1 MEWFLNTVGTEL
13 ISAIIGCF
21 IGSGI
26 TYKIM
31 YNKYIKTTTINQKQK
46 TGNGENNVSENCDA
60 CLFCSSLPDA
70 QGYPDL

>member
-46 TGNGENNVSENCDA
+46 SGNQSNQTQVGIINGNK
-60 CLFCSSLPDA
+60 
-70 QGYPDL
+70 

>member
-1 MEWFLNTVGTEL
+1 MEWLLNAIGTEL

-31 YNKYIKTTTINQKQK
+31 YSKYIKTTTINQKQK
-46 TGNGENNVSENCDA
+46 AGNQSNQTQVGIINGNK
-60 CLFCSSLPDA
+60 
-70 QGYPDL
+70 